1 VKGLRAR
8 GSVEVDLRWENGRAA
23 AATIR
28 PDFSGEYQLRVPA
41 GQKIRS
47 VSNGIS
53 LPLASQP
60 NGIVGI
66 TLEAKRTY
74 QVRFA

>member
-1 VKGLRAR
+1 M
-8 GSVEVDLRWENGRAA
+8 

-41 GQKIRS
+41 GQKILS
-47 VSNGIS
+47 LSNGIS
-53 LPLASQP
+53 VPLTSQP
-60 NGIVGI
+60 NGSIGI

-74 QVRFA
+74 RVSFA